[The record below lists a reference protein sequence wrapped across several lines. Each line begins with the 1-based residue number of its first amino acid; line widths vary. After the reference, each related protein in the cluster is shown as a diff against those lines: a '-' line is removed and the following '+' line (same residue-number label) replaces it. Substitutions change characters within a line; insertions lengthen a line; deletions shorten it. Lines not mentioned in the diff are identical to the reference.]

1 MKRNYQVIET
11 FAKDGKSFSHKQSYA
26 DLDDIK
32 DFVPKSANC
41 WKRNGYSYSAK
52 VIYKPTKEIVWEF

>member
-11 FAKDGKSFSHKQSYA
+11 FAKDGKSHSRKQSYA

-32 DFVPKSANC
+32 DFVPKSASC
-41 WKRNGYSYSAK
+41 WKRSGYSFSAK
-52 VIYKPTKEIVWEF
+52 VIYKPTKEVVWEF